1 MVRKRNLYNPNSTSL
16 YRFSCTKLEDSLGV
30 STATRIPIYFKLSGR
45 RVTEAGIWY
54 LSCEEKRHQ
63 YMLEAGIDAVPA
75 QHRELEIWRQNFK
88 GVSVDDKPTGFTLF
102 GAIHDLWL
110 GRETSDISC
119 AITRRPR
126 KMGKWTW
133 MLPGRFHINDR
144 WKFINGCSEMDS
156 M

>member
-1 MVRKRNLYNPNSTSL
+1 
-16 YRFSCTKLEDSLGV
+16 
-30 STATRIPIYFKLSGR
+30 
-45 RVTEAGIWY
+45 
-54 LSCEEKRHQ
+54 
-63 YMLEAGIDAVPA
+63 MLEAGIDAVPA

-126 KMGKWTW
+126 KMGK
-133 MLPGRFHINDR
+133 
-144 WKFINGCSEMDS
+144 
-156 M
+156 